1 MLGYLS
7 ARYNLGDTGL
17 DIFAYVDR
25 SAHRFLNDRAL
36 VDLYDVA
43 NKKDIVGRMSKAYNA
58 AWCEAG
64 DYVYGHA
71 SIVVKRK
78 GGIAD
83 YSLFMDKP
91 IFSVC
96 PYIFNKGVVFVPSN
110 MQVWLEEV
118 EDNWWGNEDS
128 DIWWEYADLK
138 YKNHVDKEVSI
149 HGLDIL
155 SYDYTIERED
165 NMSYTLVYK
174 NHRIAACKS
183 LKMFVDELHNKYF
196 KKD

>member
-91 IFSVC
+91 TFSVC

-118 EDNWWGNEDS
+118 EENWWGNEDS
-128 DIWWEYADLK
+128 DTWWEYADLK

-155 SYDYTIERED
+155 SYDYKVERED

-174 NHRIAACKS
+174 DNRIEACKS

-196 KKD
+196 KKA